1 MKLKAGCLSALVFMS
16 VSTIAAAGP
25 IADAAMR
32 AEALQAEG
40 KTVEAL
46 DSLNAAIDTV
56 WTQAPLAFRKV
67 VLVESSDGFGRYVE
81 RADRVFRPDEPMTI
95 YVEPVAFGYGGS
107 GPATTV
113 DLDVDLA
120 IENSTGQVLTEAKN
134 LVEFSSEASPGRREL
149 ALTLT
154 LQAPYLRPGDYR
166 AIFNVRD
173 RNSGKSGSF
182 DLPFTLTL
190 PASAGDPDAPDAPE
204 ATAPAAGGAT
214 GAADPAGMPGQST
227 DGAAATQ

>member
-1 MKLKAGCLSALVFMS
+1 
-16 VSTIAAAGP
+16 
-25 IADAAMR
+25 
-32 AEALQAEG
+32 
-40 KTVEAL
+40 
-46 DSLNAAIDTV
+46 
-56 WTQAPLAFRKV
+56 
-67 VLVESSDGFGRYVE
+67 
-81 RADRVFRPDEPMTI
+81 
-95 YVEPVAFGYGGS
+95 
-107 GPATTV
+107 
-113 DLDVDLA
+113 
-120 IENSTGQVLTEAKN
+120 
-134 LVEFSSEASPGRREL
+134 
-149 ALTLT
+149 LTLT